1 MSVMK
6 TIICLI
12 AVLSYSVSATT
23 RESLRKA
30 FQREAEFGSKLR
42 DEDLEDLNVE
52 LSRFVQEMS
61 MSMGSSG
68 STKVA
73 TISPTSSPTSLSDVI
88 NKPPEDGY
96 YTYDDDTTSNS
107 TVVIPTG
114 TTDPGIVTTSEQAV
128 EVETNT
134 VDIDEPISSSPPTKI
149 NIPVVGVVVGIA
161 AAVIVVAA
169 IIVKRTIDKEKSQP
183 SDSSEEKSDLE
194 Q

>member
-1 MSVMK
+1 MK

>member
-1 MSVMK
+1 MK

-30 FQREAEFGSKLR
+30 FQRETEFGSKLR